1 MICYLF
7 SEPTYFIFSSEV
19 PALFYYAQI
28 PATIIVLLVSLY
40 AFLNGRQFLLNRLL
54 FIISLLFSLWVTT
67 NIITWTN
74 IHSDVILFA
83 WSFFGLISSLIS
95 IYCIYFIYVFLEKKD
110 VSNKIKLIFITLVA
124 PILFL
129 SPTSFNLSGFNLTNC
144 DAFEFEWSPFV
155 IYFTLLGALAM
166 VWIIVLLI
174 KKYRVVVSDFKKQ
187 IIFIGIGIELFLFS
201 FFTMV
206 FLAAYLTKIGLL
218 PDSGIELYG
227 LFGMVIFM
235 IYISILMVRFH
246 AFNVKLI
253 ATQALV
259 WSLVI
264 LIGSQFFF
272 IETNINFILNGIT
285 FVGAIIFGQL
295 LIKSIK
301 KEIKQKEELAS
312 LNIDLQKLI
321 AQKESLMHLI
331 NHKVKGAFTHSK
343 YIFSE
348 MIEGR
353 FGPLTPE
360 LSNMASLGLES
371 GEVGVETIDLILNA
385 SNLQKGLIQYE
396 MKPVDFRNIVTDSIL
411 KKSGQAEQKNL
422 KLEGK
427 ITDETCMVNGDA
439 FWLKEVANNLIEN
452 SIRYTNKGTVDVILK
467 KENGVV
473 SFIVKDTGV
482 GITEEDK
489 KKLFT
494 EGGRGKNS
502 VKTNVDSTGYGL
514 YTVKLI
520 VEAHKG
526 KVWVE
531 SEGQDKGSTFFVE
544 LSVI

>member
-1 MICYLF
+1 MDSIDTNLIYYSHLIPIFF
-7 SEPTYFIFSSEV
+7 SIFLGFLVLVKGKASDLSRIFFAFTITFIIWLAGDLIAWTSNNYYIVYSSWSLLDFFEIIFYILGFYF
-19 PALFYYAQI
+19 
-28 PATIIVLLVSLY
+28 ATVFVLKRDMRSWKKI
-40 AFLNGRQFLLNRLL
+40 LL
-54 FIISLLFSLWVTT
+54 FIVTIPPLIVTLMQNSVTGFYYPACEAFNNKFLSDYKLFLEIIIVT
-67 NIITWTN
+67 I
-74 IHSDVILFA
+74 V
-83 WSFFGLISSLIS
+83 
-95 IYCIYFIYVFLEKKD
+95 FIYILIPFIKKTI
-110 VSNKIKLIFITLVA
+110 SYSKKSAIWMLGAIF
-124 PILFL
+124 LFL
-129 SPTSFNLSGFNLTNC
+129 SVFGVT
-144 DAFEFEWSPFV
+144 E
-155 IYFTLLGALAM
+155 
-166 VWIIVLLI
+166 
-174 KKYRVVVSDFKKQ
+174 
-187 IIFIGIGIELFLFS
+187 
-201 FFTMV
+201 
-206 FLAAYLTKIGLL
+206 FLAATSGNYEIHLYSLFVIPLFLIAITYSIFTLDVFNIKVVSTYFLVFGSLILTGSQLL
-218 PDSGIELYG
+218 FISDNTDRL
-227 LFGMVIFM
+227 L
-235 IYISILMVRFH
+235 SILTVLLS
-246 AFNVKLI
+246 VVL
-253 ATQALV
+253 
-259 WSLVI
+259 S
-264 LIGSQFFF
+264 FFLF
-272 IETNINFILNGIT
+272 RNL
-285 FVGAIIFGQL
+285 
-295 LIKSIK
+295 K
-301 KEIKQKEELAS
+301 KESNQRIQIER
-312 LNIDLQKLI
+312 LNVDLEKLI

-544 LSVI
+544 LSAI